1 MSPSALYEAVMHCVK
16 TNCAAVYFLGKKLIS
31 QGIYFN
37 STTFPHP
44 EVAEVDFEP
53 ELTKLGDLITEAD
66 GNSNKVKERDD
77 QSAVVHAMMS
87 KNLPYV
93 NKIADHAIAIINLS
107 GYDSNVIASQ
117 HPLADKAVIKDMVK
131 AAHPHTCKVM
141 LDKLAGEEQFKKE
154 NRAYIVYMFDDMT
167 TDVFKVVCVSLDS
180 KDLICEDVPYLVTKY
195 FGVII
200 LNAAGKNLMSA
211 RFKFTLTD

>member
-1 MSPSALYEAVMHCVK
+1 MSPSALYEAVMHCIK

-53 ELTKLGDLITEAD
+53 QVTKLGNLITEAD
-66 GNSNKVKERDD
+66 GNSNKIKERDE
-77 QSAVVHAMMS
+77 QSAVVHAMMA

-93 NKIADHAIAIINLS
+93 NKIADHSIAIINLS

-141 LDKLAGEEQFKKE
+141 LDKLAGEALLVRE
-154 NRAYIVYMFDDMT
+154 NRAYIVHMFDDMT
-167 TDVFKVVCVSLDS
+167 TEVSTIVCVSLDS
-180 KDLICEDVPYLVTKY
+180 RELLCENVPYMVTKY
-195 FGVII
+195 FGVVI
-200 LNAAGKNLMSA
+200 LNSAGKNLMSA
-211 RFKFTLTD
+211 RYKFTLTD